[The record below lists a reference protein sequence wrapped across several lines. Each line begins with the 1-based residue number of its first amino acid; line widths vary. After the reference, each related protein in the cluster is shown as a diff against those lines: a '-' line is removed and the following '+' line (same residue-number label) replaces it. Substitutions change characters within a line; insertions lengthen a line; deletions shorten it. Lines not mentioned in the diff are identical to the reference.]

1 MGHSREFRLDW
12 LEVDIPTQEGA
23 WEPCENELHIIRMLG
38 QYWLGTGIPAGRFF
52 RAVGLCVCFGRG
64 QYWMKLL
71 ANQYGTLQF
80 DSIQLHGDVLPC
92 PADCLLML
100 LAILSTS

>member
-1 MGHSREFRLDW
+1 MVGLLSACVCAVGHSREFRLDW

-52 RAVGLCVCFGRG
+52 RAVGLCVCA
-64 QYWMKLL
+64 LEE
-71 ANQYGTLQF
+71 A
-80 DSIQLHGDVLPC
+80 
-92 PADCLLML
+92 
-100 LAILSTS
+100 STG